1 MTSRPHLL
9 EALKDQVLLCDGGMG
24 SRVQALTLDVERDF
38 WGKENCTEVLNLARP
53 DLVRE
58 IHRGYYEAGADMVL
72 TNSFGGSPVTLAEFE
87 LGDRAFEI
95 NRLSVELAREAAESF
110 ADGRHRWVIGD
121 IGPGTKL
128 PSLGNIAYDE
138 LEAAL
143 TVQCRGL
150 IAGGADALLTETNQ
164 DTLFIKAAVNAAK
177 IAKAEAGSDVP
188 IFVQVT
194 VETTGTL
201 LVGPD
206 IAAATTVAHALDVDL
221 MGLNCSTGPQ
231 EMAEHVRWLSRNW
244 PGLLS
249 VQPNAGLPELV
260 DGRTHYPLAP
270 ADLASW
276 MERFVLED
284 GLNLIGGCCG
294 TSTPHIAALD
304 ALLRRLGGARHRPVP
319 VRRTPLWVPS
329 VASLYGA
336 TALRQENSYFSIG
349 ERCNANGSKAWRE
362 RQAAH
367 DWDGCVAIGREQ
379 VGEGSNSLDV
389 CTAFVGRDE
398 MAEMSEVIRRFT
410 SSVNAPL
417 VIDSTETPVIEAAL
431 KLHGGKP
438 IINSIN
444 FEDGEGHAT
453 DRMRLAKKFGAAV
466 IALTIDEVGMAK
478 TAEDKLR
485 IARRLVDFACTRH
498 GLPQSDLLIDPLTFT
513 IATGNEDDRK
523 LGLWTLE
530 GIRAIRDAFPDIQII
545 LGLSNISFGLN
556 PAARH
561 VLNSVFLDHAVKAGM
576 TGAIVHV
583 SKIKP
588 LHQIPPEEVQVME
601 DLIFDRRREGYDP
614 LQKVLEMFSGRK
626 AADTSA
632 KKRAET
638 VEGRLKDR
646 IVDGDRKGLD
656 EELQAALDQ
665 GLAPLAIINEVLLDG
680 MKVVGDLFGAGK
692 MQLPFV
698 LQSAETMKAAVAY
711 LEPFM
716 EKVAGQEKGT
726 IVLGTVKGDV
736 HDIGK
741 NLVDIILTNNGY
753 RVVNLGIKVPLNDI
767 VAAAKEHKAHAIGMS
782 GLLVKSTVVMRENL
796 EEMSRQGLEVPVLLG
811 GAALTRNYVEEDC
824 VRAYA
829 CGRVAY
835 ARDAFDGLHLM
846 DKVMGNGFE
855 DYLAALQAKRAGKS
869 RNEKRVLGQ
878 ADPRGFA
885 PVDVAYAQ
893 DRRRRVAAES
903 EVPAPPFWGA
913 RIVEAPTKAIVPF
926 LNERSLYQFQWGF
939 RKAGRSLED
948 FIGWAKQE
956 LRPVLK
962 RMLALVEAEQ
972 ILKPQ
977 AIYGYWKCAGQG
989 NDLVLFEEDGV
1000 TEAARFNL
1008 PRQPKPDGECI
1019 ADFVRDI
1026 ADGPAARDV
1035 IGLQVVTVGQTASDT
1050 ARAWFEDNRYQDYLY
1065 LHGLSVEMAE
1075 AMAEYVHKRIR
1086 AEWGFA
1092 QFDDRDMDRMLQQGY
1107 RGGRYS
1113 FGYPACPRLE
1123 DQEGLLRLL
1132 KAERIGVSL
1141 SDEWQLH
1148 PEQSTSAIVLHHPR
1162 AKYYTVY
1169 GRQGVPTGLRQPRRP
1184 RHQAPPDGDASIAPD
1199 PAGPARRSSPLAA
1212 EP

>member
-1 MTSRPHLL
+1 MSRPHLL
-9 EALKDQVLLCDGGMG
+9 DALRDRVLLCDGGMG
-24 SRVQALTLDVERDF
+24 ARVQVMDLDVERDF
-38 WGKENCTEVLNLARP
+38 WGKENCTDVLVLSRP
-53 DLVRE
+53 DVVRE
-58 IHRGYYEAGADMVL
+58 IHRDYFAAGADMVL
-72 TNSFGGSPVTLAEFE
+72 TNTFGGSPVTLGEFE
-87 LGDRAFEI
+87 LEEKAFEL
-95 NRLSVELAREAAESF
+95 NKRAVEIAREAAEGF
-110 ADGRHRWVIGD
+110 ADGRHRWVVGD

-128 PSLGNIAYDE
+128 PTLGNITYDD

-143 TVQCRGL
+143 VTQCRGL

-177 IAKAEAGSDVP
+177 IARAEAKSDIP

-206 IAAATTVAHALDVDL
+206 IGAAAAVVHSLDVPL
-221 MGLNCSTGPQ
+221 MGLNCATGPQ
-231 EMAEHVRWLSRNW
+231 EMAEHVRWLSQNW
-244 PGLLS
+244 PGLIS
-249 VQPNAGLPELV
+249 CQPNAGLPELV
-260 DGRTHYPLAP
+260 DGKTHYPLGA
-270 ADLASW
+270 AELATW
-276 MERFVLED
+276 MERFVTED

-304 ALLRRLGGARHRPVP
+304 AMLRKLAGGAARPAP
-319 VRRTPLWVPS
+319 VLRKPIWVPS
-329 VASLYGA
+329 VASLYSSVP
-336 TALRQENSYFSIG
+336 LRQENAYFSIG

-362 RQAAH
+362 RQAAG
-367 DWDGCVAIGREQ
+367 DWDGCVAMGREQ
-379 VGEGSNSLDV
+379 VGEGSNSLDI

-398 MAEMSEVIRRFT
+398 MAEMTEVVRRFT

-444 FEDGEGHAT
+444 FEEGEKAAH
-453 DRMRLAKKFGAAV
+453 DRMVLAKKFGAAV

-485 IARRLVDFACTRH
+485 IATRLVEFACDKY
-498 GLPQSDLLIDPLTFT
+498 GLPQSDLMIDPLTFT

-530 GIRAIRDAFPDIQII
+530 GIRMIRERFPDIQII

-588 LHQIPPEEVQVME
+588 LHLIPPEEVEVVE

-614 LQKVLEMFSGRK
+614 LQKVLEIFSGRK
-626 AADTSA
+626 AADNV
-632 KKRAET
+632 KKVRAET

-656 EELQAALDQ
+656 EELADALAK
-665 GLAPLAIINEVLLDG
+665 GLTPLSIINDVLLDG
-680 MKVVGDLFGAGK
+680 MKVVGELFGAGK

-716 EKVAGQEKGT
+716 ERVEGQEKGT
-726 IVLGTVKGDV
+726 IVLATVKGDV

-753 RVVNLGIKVPLNDI
+753 RVVNLGIKVPLADM
-767 VAAAKEHKAHAIGMS
+767 VAAAREHRAHAIGMS

-796 EEMSRQGLEVPVLLG
+796 EEMSRQNLDIPVMLG

-824 VRAYA
+824 VKAYA

-846 DKVMGNGFE
+846 DKVVGNGFD
-855 DYLAALQAKRAGKS
+855 DYLGALQVKRAGKA
-869 RNEKRVLGQ
+869 RNEKRTLGQ

-885 PVDVAYAQ
+885 PVDVAYAEA
-893 DRRRRVAAES
+893 RRRRVSAES
-903 EVPAPPFWGA
+903 APPAPPFWGA
-913 RIVEAPTKAIVPF
+913 RVMEAAPKALVPF
-926 LNERSLYQFQWGF
+926 INERSLYQFQWGF
-939 RKAGRSLED
+939 RKQGRSLED
-948 FIGWAKQE
+948 FLGWAKQE

-962 RMLALVEAEQ
+962 RMLALTEEQ
-972 ILKPQ
+972 KILKPQ
-977 AIYGYWKCAGQG
+977 AIYGYWKCAGAG
-989 NDLVLFEEDGV
+989 NDLILFEEDGV
-1000 TEAARFNL
+1000 TEAARFTL
-1008 PRQPKPDGECI
+1008 PRQPKEDGECI

-1026 ADGPAARDV
+1026 GDGPAHRDV
-1035 IGLQVVTVGQTASDT
+1035 IGLQVVTVGQKASDM
-1050 ARAWFEDNRYQDYLY
+1050 AREWFEDNRYQDYLY

-1092 QFDDRDMDRMLQQGY
+1092 AEDDRDIDRMLQQGY

-1123 DQEGLLRLL
+1123 DQVPLL
-1132 KAERIGVSL
+1132 KLLGAERIGVEI

-1162 AKYYTVY
+1162 AKYFSV
-1169 GRQGVPTGLRQPRRP
+1169 
-1184 RHQAPPDGDASIAPD
+1184 
-1199 PAGPARRSSPLAA
+1199 
-1212 EP
+1212 

>member
-9 EALKDQVLLCDGGMG
+9 DALRDRVLLCDGGMG
-24 SRVQALTLDVERDF
+24 SRVQALTLDVAKDF
-38 WGKENCTEVLNLARP
+38 WDKENCTEVLNLSRP

-58 IHRGYYEAGADMVL
+58 IHRGYFEAGADMVL
-72 TNSFGGSPVTLAEFE
+72 TNSFGGSPVTLGEFGLE
-87 LGDRAFEI
+87 DRAFEI
-95 NRLSVELAREAAESF
+95 NRLSVELAREAAEGF

-128 PSLGNIAYDE
+128 PSLGNIAYDP

-143 TVQCRGL
+143 TEQCRGL
-150 IAGGADALLTETNQ
+150 IAGGADAILTETNQ
-164 DTLFIKAAVNAAK
+164 DTLYIKAAVNAAK
-177 IAKAEAGSDVP
+177 TARKEAGSDIP

-206 IAAATTVAHALDVDL
+206 IAAATTVVQALDVPL
-221 MGLNCSTGPQ
+221 IGLNCATGPQ
-231 EMAEHVRWLSRNW
+231 EMAEHIRWLSRNW
-244 PGLLS
+244 TGLLS
-249 VQPNAGLPELV
+249 CQPNAGLPELV
-260 DGRTHYPLAP
+260 DGRTHYPLGA
-270 ADLASW
+270 AELASW
-276 MERFVLED
+276 MERFILED
-284 GLNLIGGCCG
+284 GLNLVGGCCG
-294 TSTPHIAALD
+294 TSTPHIQALD
-304 ALLRRLGGARHRPVP
+304 ALLRRLGGDAARPAP
-319 VRRTPLWVPS
+319 VRRAVHWVPS
-329 VASLYGA
+329 VASLYAA
-336 TALRQENSYFSIG
+336 TPLRQENAYFSIG

-367 DWDGCVAIGREQ
+367 DWDGCVAMGREQ
-379 VGEGSNSLDV
+379 VEEGSNSLDV

-398 MAEMSEVIRRFT
+398 MAEMNEVIRRFT

-444 FEDGEGHAT
+444 FEDGEHAAEQ
-453 DRMRLAKKFGAAV
+453 RMVLARKFGAAV

-485 IARRLVDFACTRH
+485 IATRLVEFACGRH
-498 GLPQSDLLIDPLTFT
+498 GLPQSDLMIDPLTFT

-530 GIRAIRDAFPDIQII
+530 GIRMIRERFPDIQII

-588 LHQIPPEEVQVME
+588 LHAIPPEEVEVAE

-614 LQKVLEMFSGRK
+614 LQRLLEMFAGRK
-626 AADTSA
+626 AADSA
-632 KKRAET
+632 GKKRAET

-646 IVDGDRKGLD
+646 IVDGDRKGLED
-656 EELQAALDQ
+656 ELAEALKVHK
-665 GLAPLAIINEVLLDG
+665 PLTIINDILLDG
-680 MKVVGDLFGAGK
+680 MKVVGELFGAGK

-716 EKVAGQEKGT
+716 ERIEGQEKGI

-753 RVVNLGIKVPLNDI
+753 KVVNLGIKVPLADI
-767 VAAAKEHKAHAIGMS
+767 VGAAKQHKAHAIGMS

-796 EEMSRQGLEVPVLLG
+796 EEMSRQGVEVPVLLG

-824 VRAYA
+824 VKAYA

-846 DKVMGNGFE
+846 DKVMGNGFD
-855 DYLAALQAKRAGKS
+855 DYLAALQAKRKGKS
-869 RNEKRVLGQ
+869 TNQKRVLGT

-885 PVDVAYAQ
+885 PVDVNYAQ
-893 DRRRRVAAES
+893 ARRRRQTAE
-903 EVPAPPFWGA
+903 EAVPAPPFWGA
-913 RIVEAPTKAIVPF
+913 RVMQADPRAVVPF
-926 LNERSLYQFQWGF
+926 INERSLYQFQWGF

-948 FIGWAKQE
+948 FLGWAKQE

-962 RMLALVEAEQ
+962 RMLALAEAEK
-972 ILKPQ
+972 ILRPQ

-989 NDLVLFEEDGV
+989 NDLVLFEEDGL
-1000 TEAARFNL
+1000 TEACRFTL
-1008 PRQPKPDGECI
+1008 PRQPKEDGECI

-1026 ADGPAARDV
+1026 EDGPAARDV
-1035 IGLQVVTVGQTASDT
+1035 IGLQVVTVGQKASDI
-1050 ARAWFEDNRYQDYLY
+1050 ARDWFEENRYQDYLY

-1086 AEWGFA
+1086 AELGYA
-1092 QFDDRDMDRMLQQGY
+1092 EHDDRDMEKMLQQGY

-1123 DQEGLLRLL
+1123 DQEPLL
-1132 KAERIGVSL
+1132 KLLDAERIGVSI

-1162 AKYYTVY
+1162 AKYFSV
-1169 GRQGVPTGLRQPRRP
+1169 
-1184 RHQAPPDGDASIAPD
+1184 
-1199 PAGPARRSSPLAA
+1199 
-1212 EP
+1212 